1 MILLIVVLFIKLILL
16 YIISNK
22 FGFVSVHFIILS
34 IFFIY
39 SQSFLIDYLL
49 FGHDVLEYVSL
60 TSLTIHSNEYMYIV
74 FLYLLFF
81 IGYVLISLKVNPRNE
96 ILDEKHIYS
105 HNHNFNLFRNF
116 IFISIIFYFTFNIIG
131 LSRLEKI
138 SFYSS
143 NQFLFFLINVSL
155 FGSIILIFKNQFSKE
170 TNYFVLLFII
180 INFLFGFLEGG
191 REIFIYTGLSYLFFY
206 EKLNLS
212 IRNIVLFSIVI
223 LILPFWKLIN
233 VFLFDLND
241 LDRFIA
247 VLNNL
252 SSVNFKFGL
261 TYLDPLPS
269 LLLINEYLIGNEFFK
284 QFHLSYLLNPT
295 NQFLNIFNLVDSY
308 ESISTKITNQFVLK
322 SNFKLTGIAFSGILE
337 SILNFW
343 YFGPFILGI
352 LLGFIS
358 NRIYAYRF
366 KSKFIYKLFSIFFI
380 IMVFKLVRTELAVV
394 LKIYLFPM
402 ILSYFIFYYFSFS
415 KLNLVIKK
423 K

>member
-1 MILLIVVLFIKLILL
+1 MIVLIAVLFIKLILL
-16 YIISNK
+16 YIIRKK
-22 FGFVSVHFIILS
+22 FGFVSVHFITLS

-49 FGHDVLEYVSL
+49 FGHKVLEYVSL
-60 TSLTIHSNEYMYIV
+60 SPLNIYSNEYMYIV
-74 FLYLLFF
+74 SLYLLFF
-81 IGYVLISLKVNPRNE
+81 IGYVLISLKVSSKSE

-105 HNHNFNLFRNF
+105 DNHNFNFFRNF
-116 IFISIIFYFTFNIIG
+116 IFTSVIFYFTFNIIG
-131 LSRLEKI
+131 LPRLEKI

-155 FGSIILIFKNQFSKE
+155 FGSIILVFKNQFSKRI
-170 TNYFVLLFII
+170 NNFVLFFII

-191 REIFIYTGLSYLFFY
+191 REIFIYAGLSYLLFY
-206 EKLNLS
+206 EKINLS
-212 IRNIVLFSIVI
+212 FWNIVLYSLVI

-241 LDRFIA
+241 LDMFIT

-261 TYLDPLPS
+261 TYLDPMPS

-295 NQFLNIFNLVDSY
+295 NQFLNLFNLVDSY
-308 ESISTKITNQFVLK
+308 ESISSKITDQFVSK

-343 YFGPFILGI
+343 YFGPFILGM
-352 LLGFIS
+352 LLGLIS
-358 NRIYAYRF
+358 NRIYSYRF

-402 ILSYFIFYYFSFS
+402 ILAYFIFYYFSFT
-415 KLNLVIKK
+415 KLNMVIKK
-423 K
+423 